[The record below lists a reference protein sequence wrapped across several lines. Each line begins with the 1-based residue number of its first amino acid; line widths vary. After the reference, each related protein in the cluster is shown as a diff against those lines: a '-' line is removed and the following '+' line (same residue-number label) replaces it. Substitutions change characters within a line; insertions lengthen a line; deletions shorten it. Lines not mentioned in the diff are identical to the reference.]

1 MLGETAAQTAQR
13 VEEAKKGATDLSG
26 MVRKKEKK
34 EKKEVNGN
42 GKRSAEEGGEG
53 NEEGGKKPKVE

>member
-34 EKKEVNGN
+34 EVNGN
-42 GKRSAEEGGEG
+42 GKRSAEEAGEG
-53 NEEGGKKPKVE
+53 SGEGGKKPKVE